1 MFNALQTPAP
11 QRAGSTELTGCCVRC
26 FRPRQQNQTDAITAW
41 RVVVA
46 LLFNLTVKNSQ
57 KSFPSGMFVVLT
69 FSLYLA
75 SPLVPV
81 FFFLKQEDLTL
92 LLTRVQPRGATFS
105 QLLIPEF

>member
-1 MFNALQTPAP
+1 MVLCAL
-11 QRAGSTELTGCCVRC
+11 

-46 LLFNLTVKNSQ
+46 LLFNLAVKNSQ

-81 FFFLKQEDLTL
+81 FFLKQEDLTL

>member
-11 QRAGSTELTGCCVRC
+11 QRAGSTELTGCWVRC

-46 LLFNLTVKNSQ
+46 LLFNLAVKNSQ

-81 FFFLKQEDLTL
+81 FFFKARGPNVAIDSSSATGSNL
-92 LLTRVQPRGATFS
+92 LPATRP
-105 QLLIPEF
+105 